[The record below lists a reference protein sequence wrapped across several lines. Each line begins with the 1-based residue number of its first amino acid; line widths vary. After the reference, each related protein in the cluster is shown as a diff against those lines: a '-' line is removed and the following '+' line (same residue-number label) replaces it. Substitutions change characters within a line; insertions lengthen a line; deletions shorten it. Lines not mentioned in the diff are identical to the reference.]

1 MFKINEDMSIYVT
14 RGDMVTLGVSADS
27 NGQLHT
33 FQPGDLVRFKV
44 FEKKGCD
51 NVVLLKDVYVDE
63 ATEKVDILLTGE
75 DTKFGGVINKPT
87 DYWYE
92 VELNPLTVPQT
103 IIGYDEEGA
112 KVFRL
117 YPEGGEG

>member
-14 RGDMVTLGVSADS
+14 RGDMVTLGVSADN
-27 NGQLHT
+27 NGQLYT

-103 IIGYDEEGA
+103 IIGYDEEGE